1 MYEHPVVKGK
11 LVCVALND
19 QRQLDAMQSVFEQ
32 APYNKA
38 PAEPVLYFKPRNT
51 WAGDHAQFSSDS
63 EQSLCVG
70 ASLAVVIGKE
80 CCRVTKD
87 KALDYVDSYTL
98 MHDVSGPEESY
109 YRPDIKGKCMD
120 GSAPLSQNTVAAS
133 SISDPNALT
142 IVSCINNE
150 VKLEFDL
157 DVMHRSVEE
166 VIEKISYIMTLDAGD
181 VIAVGFA
188 GTREP
193 VVNGDKVVST
203 IDGIGSLTTFI
214 GGDE

>member
-1 MYEHPVVKGK
+1 MYEHPIVKGK

-19 QRQLDAMQSVFEQ
+19 QNQLDAMQSVFEQ
-32 APYNKA
+32 APYNKVA
-38 PAEPVLYFKPRNT
+38 SEPVLYFKPRNT
-51 WAGDHAQFSSDS
+51 WTGDNARFSSDS
-63 EQSLCVG
+63 DQSLYVG

-80 CCRVTKD
+80 CCRVGKD
-87 KALDYVDSYTL
+87 KALDYVGSYSL

-120 GSAPLSQNTVAAS
+120 GSAPLSQNTTSAS

-142 IVSCINNE
+142 VVTCINNE
-150 VKLEFDL
+150 VKVEFNL
-157 DVMHRSVEE
+157 DEMHRNVEE
-166 VIEKISYIMTLDAGD
+166 VIEKISHIMTLDAGD

-193 VVNGDKVVST
+193 VANGDKVVTT
-203 IDGIGSLTTFI
+203 IDGVGSLTTFI